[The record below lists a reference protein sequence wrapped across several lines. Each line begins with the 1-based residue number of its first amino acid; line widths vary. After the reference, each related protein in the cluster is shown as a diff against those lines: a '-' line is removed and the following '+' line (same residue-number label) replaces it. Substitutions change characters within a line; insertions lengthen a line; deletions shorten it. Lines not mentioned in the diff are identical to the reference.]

1 MNEFMEIFNSTMKQD
16 IKTEDFF
23 EDLRKRDFSR
33 LEENQQVY
41 FDFTGGNL
49 YPESLLKEHYE
60 FLSKNVLGNPHSTNP
75 TSKLATQKVE
85 EARKKVLE
93 YFNASDDYF
102 CVFTANAS
110 NALKIVGECY
120 PFSENS
126 DLVLFADNHNSVNGL
141 REFCKSKKGSFH
153 YCPMHYEDLRIDEE
167 RLLELLKSK
176 TDSKNKLL
184 AFPAQSNV
192 SGVKHDLNWIK
203 KAQALSWDV
212 LLDAAAFVPTSKLDL
227 KEYPANF
234 VSISFYKIFGF
245 PTGIGCL
252 FVRKDTFNKL
262 HKPWFAGGT
271 VSFAAVNE
279 PIHKLNTNHERFE
292 DGTINYLQ
300 IPAIKN
306 GLDYI
311 EAIGIENI
319 NKRVEKHTHFILN
332 SFLNLKHSNGNP
344 VVAVYG
350 PKDTKS
356 RGGTIIFNI
365 LDKEGHNIPFYE
377 VEAMAND
384 RNISIRTGCFC
395 NPGIDEVNN
404 CISNEELSKYYSVKE
419 GASFLEM
426 INFLGSM
433 RGAVRISVGF
443 ITNQNDLNSLI
454 SFVESFKA

>member
-1 MNEFMEIFNSTMKQD
+1 MEISSSTQQQD
-16 IKTEDFF
+16 LKSEVFF
-23 EDLRKRDFSR
+23 EELRKRDFSR

-41 FDFTGGNL
+41 FDYTGGNL
-49 YPESLLKEHYE
+49 YPESLLKEHYD

-75 TSKLATQKVE
+75 TSKLATQMVE

-93 YFNASDDYF
+93 YFNASEDYF
-102 CVFTANAS
+102 CIFTANAS

-120 PFSENS
+120 PFNEKSQ
-126 DLVLFADNHNSVNGL
+126 LLLFADNHNSVNGL
-141 REFCKSKKGSFH
+141 REFCKSKKGTFQ
-153 YCPMHYEDLRIDEE
+153 YCPMYYEDLRIDETK
-167 RLLELLKSK
+167 LSELLHNKL
-176 TDSKNKLL
+176 DFENKLL

-203 KAQALSWDV
+203 KAQDLSWDV

-279 PIHKLNTNHERFE
+279 PLHKLNTNHERFE

-311 EAIGIENI
+311 ENIGMVNI
-319 NKRVEKHTHFILN
+319 NKRVEKHTQFIL
-332 SFLNLKHSNGNP
+332 SHFANLKHTNGNP
-344 VVAVYG
+344 LVAVYG
-350 PKDTKS
+350 PKDTQS
-356 RGGTIIFNI
+356 RGGTIIFNV
-365 LDKEGHNIPFYE
+365 LDKDGKNIPFYE
-377 VEAMAND
+377 VEAKANEK
-384 RNISIRTGCFC
+384 NISIRTGCFC

-404 CISNEELSKYYSVKE
+404 CISNEELSKYYSAKE
-419 GASFLEM
+419 GANFLEM
-426 INFLGSM
+426 INYLGKM

-443 ITNQNDLNSLI
+443 VTNQSDLQNLI
-454 SFVESFKA
+454 HFIESFRA